1 MNTSQRS
8 PLAAAR
14 FDDAGRMAIPSFNEV
29 RDHPLTTDEQ
39 LVPFL
44 QSMLEGS
51 FRRQVWV
58 MMLDD
63 EARPLPVLIPMDVP
77 AEPEPEDDI
86 GFGDFLTCTALEVGQ
101 PTLVVTFERPGPSH
115 VLDRDRRWLQVLR
128 EACTRTGFRFRGPF
142 LLVADRVISVP
153 TETYECIPM
162 VYSEDDRDDDQ
173 GIDGSP

>member
-1 MNTSQRS
+1 MTI
-8 PLAAAR
+8 PR
-14 FDDAGRMAIPSFNEV
+14 FNDV
-29 RDHPLTTDEQ
+29 RDQPLTTDEQ

-44 QSMLEGS
+44 QCMIEGS

-63 EARPLPVLIPMDVP
+63 EARPLPVLIPTDVQ

-115 VLDRDRRWLQVLR
+115 VVDRDRRWLQVLYD
-128 EACTRTGFRFRGPF
+128 ACVRTGFRFRGTF
-142 LLVADRVISVP
+142 LLVGDTVLSVP
-153 TETYECIPM
+153 VEDYEGIPL
-162 VYSEDDRDDDQ
+162 VYSEDDDDSDDDQ
-173 GIDGSP
+173 GFD